1 MLGFSLQDHLPE
13 ATVRF
18 RMTKEKALGKSLVED
33 LACLK
38 KNIAMGYV
46 KSGSQKAGTKFKIV
60 I

>member
-1 MLGFSLQDHLPE
+1 
-13 ATVRF
+13 
-18 RMTKEKALGKSLVED
+18 MTKEKSLGKSLVED

-60 I
+60 IQGRPTMGLSQKCHL